1 MKRIALLIFLITLY
15 LAPQLPAQAADS
27 LLSNQCR
34 HFIISQSVQMWSL
47 LHSYYRV
54 NGKLPENLEQ
64 LQEYS
69 TNSIIIFDTS
79 YISNY
84 QSLDSA
90 TASFDFVYGQSEG
103 AVINDTIKLLS
114 LTAKITRLSFA
125 EIDQFFDRELLGFSG
140 EILSARFLISNQ
152 KLAIDGIS
160 FSTHINMDKY
170 ISAKRYIKI
179 ENNYPVDSPEYV
191 FTFAMEK
198 IRNCQWSQ
206 YFELLNQQQL
216 DSVKIKIKDL
226 FIQEKSDSVRM
237 DLFGIKTL
245 QEYDQLSGAE
255 LFTYRMRKFLGRSM
269 DISYLTGKD
278 GLKILGSIPDA
289 DVTRIMVKSKSMVYG
304 KTGEVV
310 KNYEMIKING
320 KYYIPLYQ
328 AYELISCGLGLK

>member
-15 LAPQLPAQAADS
+15 LAPQLPAQSTDS
-27 LLSNQCR
+27 LIAKQCR
-34 HFIISQSVQMWSL
+34 RFIISQSVQIWNL

-54 NGKLPENLEQ
+54 NGKLPENLKQ

-69 TNSIIIFDTS
+69 TNSIIVFDTS

-90 TASFDFVYGQSEG
+90 TASFDFIYEQSEG
-103 AVINDTIKLLS
+103 ALINDTLKLLS

-125 EIDQFFDRELLGFSG
+125 EIDQFFDRELLGLSG
-140 EILSARFLISNQ
+140 EILSASFLISNQ
-152 KLAIDGIS
+152 KLTIDRIG
-160 FSTHINMDKY
+160 FSTYINMDKY
-170 ISAKRYIKI
+170 VSAKRYIKI
-179 ENNYPVDSPEYV
+179 ENNYPPDSPEYL
-191 FTFAMEK
+191 FISAMEK

-216 DSVKIKIKDL
+216 DSLKIKIKDL

-237 DLFGIKTL
+237 DMFGIKTL

-255 LFTYRMRKFLGRSM
+255 LFTYRMRRSFGRNM

-278 GLKILGSIPDA
+278 GLKILGSIPDG

-304 KTGEVV
+304 KTKEVV

-328 AYELISCGLGLK
+328 ALELISCGLGQE